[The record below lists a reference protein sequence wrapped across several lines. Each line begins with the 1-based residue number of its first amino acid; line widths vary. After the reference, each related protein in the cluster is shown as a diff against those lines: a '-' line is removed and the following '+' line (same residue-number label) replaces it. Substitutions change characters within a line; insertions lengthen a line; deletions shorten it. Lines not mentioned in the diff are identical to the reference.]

1 MNIKKEDIKV
11 KYTRGRGKGGQRKNK
26 VETCCELTHIPTG
39 ISVRIDG
46 RYQHQNYCVALKEL
60 ELRLKQLKADKKAQI
75 KKEDR
80 DYKIHNTKVIR
91 TYNYSRGLVKD
102 HRTGKVASIKE
113 IMDKGRLDLLK

>member
-1 MNIKKEDIKV
+1 MSINKEDIKV
-11 KYTRGRGKGGQRKNK
+11 ERIRGSGPGGSNRNK
-26 VETCCELTHIPTG
+26 VSSCIRVTHIPTG
-39 ISVRIDG
+39 ITVTIDA
-46 RYQHQNYCVALKEL
+46 RNQHQNLCVALKEL
-60 ELRLKQLKADKKAQI
+60 ELRLKQLKADKKAQV

-102 HRTGKVASIKE
+102 HRTGKTASIKE